1 MSQTIIVKSVLKD
14 DIRRFSV
21 NVNCSWT
28 FFLDIISK
36 LYDSDITTLHVTYR
50 DEEGDDI
57 AITSDDELLEAIRLA
72 GGSKPPILRVLISGS
87 GSSGNNAE
95 SRNLL
100 HSVVQSPRVNGNE
113 MRVMTPQKPE
123 GYTSTSSGDPYIMV
137 SPKNPFIMISP
148 KEKPVVYN
156 TTTSI
161 TTPVNPFIL
170 DSPKE
175 KPVENM
181 TIKPMTV
188 DEPISTFPNMGK
200 NCADKQKESSPRTF
214 TFPTSSSKQVYNTI
228 PKKEE
233 GVSAKPL
240 PVIYV
245 SGKPFVPKSK
255 LEGSTIGTQVIE
267 QQPQKKESLVT
278 VTNNLAESISSM
290 VLESSDSTLQSS
302 TIHSAAISLQTE
314 KLSQQTGEDNYKIAT
329 QICSSTNQISARS
342 EAGELDDNIR
352 RSLSDACNETGK
364 NSSKLSDEIAAITN
378 TYSLQIA
385 ADVAPLSLHTRNLQ
399 AAATEGLEDHLTQ
412 GVDALVR
419 DIMKATSVV

>member
-1 MSQTIIVKSVLKD
+1 
-14 DIRRFSV
+14 
-21 NVNCSWT
+21 
-28 FFLDIISK
+28 
-36 LYDSDITTLHVTYR
+36 VTYR

-72 GGSKPPILRVLISGS
+72 GASKPPILRVLISGN

-100 HSVVQSPRVNGNE
+100 HSVVTSPKVNGNE
-113 MRVMTPQKPE
+113 MRVMSPPKPE
-123 GYTSTSSGDPYIMV
+123 VYNTTATVPNVNEIRVMSPPKPEVYNTPTAVPTTSGDPFIMV
-137 SPKNPFIMISP
+137 SPNA
-148 KEKPVVYN
+148 
-156 TTTSI
+156 
-161 TTPVNPFIL
+161 
-170 DSPKE
+170 
-175 KPVENM
+175 KPVEI
-181 TIKPMTV
+181 IKPMTV
-188 DEPISTFPNMGK
+188 EEPISTFPNMEK
-200 NCADKQKESSPRTF
+200 NCGEKQNGKESPRTF
-214 TFPTSSSKQVYNTI
+214 TFPATSSKQVYNTA
-228 PKKEE
+228 PKKEA
-233 GVSAKPL
+233 GASAKPL

-245 SGKPFVPKSK
+245 SGKPFIPKSK

-267 QQPQKKESLVT
+267 QQPKKKESLVT
-278 VTNNLAESISSM
+278 VTNNLAESISSL

-314 KLSQQTGEDNYKIAT
+314 KLSQQTGEDNHKASAH
-329 QICSSTNQISARS
+329 QLSNTNQISARS
-342 EAGELDDNIR
+342 EAGELDDIIR
-352 RSLSDACNETGK
+352 RSLSDASNETGK

-378 TYSLQIA
+378 SYSLQIA